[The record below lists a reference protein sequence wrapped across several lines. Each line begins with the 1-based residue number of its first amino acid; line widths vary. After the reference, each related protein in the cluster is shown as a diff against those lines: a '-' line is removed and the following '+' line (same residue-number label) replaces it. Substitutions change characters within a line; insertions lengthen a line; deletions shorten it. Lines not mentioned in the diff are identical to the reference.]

1 MRSSGCVV
9 SMGTCPDSDGDEI
22 ALRVAA
28 DSSRWQPPTANLVTR
43 EENQQ
48 TLAAPQYDNQ
58 EFQQTHAAETALR
71 QAWDSGVTPLLPSVE
86 RTTDHHRRVNAHPL
100 AAGVAEAGLHQAQ
113 ESPVPAGTLPP
124 GNQLQVQQPLLLRQT
139 TQITQPVHR
148 AAGARSTGP
157 PVYYIIEKQPPRA
170 RRAASAGKQVLTRK
184 QNTSARNDDAK
195 VRKVSAE
202 QKRGTRLA
210 SSFGLKAPE
219 QPEQPPPRQLPAQH
233 HPSHYCHPPQQHGFP
248 ANGQLEADPDL
259 QTIITVFQELGPAGF
274 AQLAVAVESADRAA
288 RRRVATYVYLPRACR
303 RAARSDLCHVVREQ
317 SNLDYDRF
325 ADKFADMRLEERG
338 PEQTC
343 WAAYRPVGGGCMRP
357 TAQPPPKLLFNQ
369 QPSLAPSSSTTS
381 STASASPP
389 PSPPLSISSPPDVAR
404 SPQVSVELMEW
415 LLAV

>member
-184 QNTSARNDDAK
+184 QKTSARNDDAK

-248 ANGQLEADPDL
+248 TNGQLVADPAL
-259 QTIITVFQELGPAGF
+259 QTITATVRSVFSEVYQLGPAGF
-274 AQLAVAVESADRAA
+274 AQLVVAVERADRVA
-288 RRRVATYVYLPRACR
+288 RR
-303 RAARSDLCHVVREQ
+303 HVVREQ
-317 SNLDYDRF
+317 STLDYDWF
-325 ADKFADMRLEERG
+325 ADKYGKERG
-338 PEQTC
+338 PEQT
-343 WAAYRPVGGGCMRP
+343 WAAYRPAANCA
-357 TAQPPPKLLFNQ
+357 AQPPPKLLPNQ

-389 PSPPLSISSPPDVAR
+389 PSRPPSISSPPGVAR
-404 SPQVSVELMEW
+404 RVGPWTPQESVELMEW
-415 LLAV
+415 LLRF

>member
-1 MRSSGCVV
+1 MVRSSPLLLILWWVYSLFPAASVLRARRAYAELWLRCL
-9 SMGTCPDSDGDEI
+9 DGHLPRLRRGRDRAQSGSRLV
-22 ALRVAA
+22 ALAE
-28 DSSRWQPPTANLVTR
+28 PPTANLVTR

-184 QNTSARNDDAK
+184 QKTSARNDDAK

-219 QPEQPPPRQLPAQH
+219 QPEQPPPRQLPAH
-233 HPSHYCHPPQQHGFP
+233 SAPPVALLPP
-248 ANGQLEADPDL
+248 AAAARLPNKWPACG
-259 QTIITVFQELGPAGF
+259 GPC
-274 AQLAVAVESADRAA
+274 SADHHRHGA
-288 RRRVATYVYLPRACR
+288 
-303 RAARSDLCHVVREQ
+303 
-317 SNLDYDRF
+317 
-325 ADKFADMRLEERG
+325 
-338 PEQTC
+338 
-343 WAAYRPVGGGCMRP
+343 
-357 TAQPPPKLLFNQ
+357 
-369 QPSLAPSSSTTS
+369 
-381 STASASPP
+381 
-389 PSPPLSISSPPDVAR
+389 LSI
-404 SPQVSVELMEW
+404 L
-415 LLAV
+415 